1 MSFGGAT
8 SAMIASIKNNK
19 RSRKSAIEKL
29 KKHGYYDN
37 DTPDQLSFNKTAT
50 EEQLEK
56 IRLEAK
62 KENRRKLLMYLIPI
76 GVISIVALIAIG
88 FVKF

>member
-19 RSRKSAIEKL
+19 RPRKSAIEKL

-37 DTPDQLSFNKTAT
+37 DNPDQLSFNKTAT

-56 IRLEAK
+56 IRQEAK
-62 KENRRKLLMYLIPI
+62 KENRRKLLTYLIPI
-76 GVISIVALIAIG
+76 GFISIAALIAIG

>member
-1 MSFGGAT
+1 MGST

-19 RSRKSAIEKL
+19 RPRKSAIKKL
-29 KKHGYYDN
+29 KKHMSFGKDDIN
-37 DTPDQLSFNKTAT
+37 ELSFKKTAT
-50 EEQLEK
+50 KEQLEK

-76 GVISIVALIAIG
+76 GVISIVSLIAIG